1 MGRHRSDPMGIAR
14 LLLAALAVLALVA
27 LVVIGVRSLSGAL
40 SGTAPAPTEAPS
52 PVPSA
57 IEETEEPVPTVLVRC
72 VRERCPTVFLR
83 VAGGDVLINR
93 EMDDGEQVRSF
104 EDRLDV
110 VLADSASVSVL
121 VNGEERPP
129 GSPGERQEFT
139 VSRD

>member
-1 MGRHRSDPMGIAR
+1 MGIAR
-14 LLLAALAVLALVA
+14 LGLAALAVLALVA

-40 SGTAPAPTEAPS
+40 SVAAPKPTPTDAPPSPAPFSAS
-52 PVPSA
+52 PQR
-57 IEETEEPVPTVLVRC
+57 VPTVAVRC
-72 VRERCPTVFLR
+72 VRKRCPTVFLR

-104 EDRLDV
+104 EKRLDV
-110 VLADSASVSVL
+110 VLADSASVRVL

-129 GSPGERQEFT
+129 GSPGKRQEFT

>member
-1 MGRHRSDPMGIAR
+1 MGIAR
-14 LLLAALAVLALVA
+14 LLLAALAVLALIA

-40 SGTAPAPTEAPS
+40 SGGAPAPTPTEAPS

-57 IEETEEPVPTVLVRC
+57 IEATEEPVPTVLVRC